1 MLRIATV
8 VLLLGAIAN
17 PQVSRLDLSAVADG
31 DTVFYHGTVGK
42 FEIRLTLMRGGG
54 TASSLINMQPRT
66 MNSSCRAS
74 LFQMEN

>member
-1 MLRIATV
+1 MLPIATV

-54 TASSLINMQPRT
+54 QRFGILSICNP
-66 MNSSCRAS
+66 
-74 LFQMEN
+74 EH